1 MGIRIQPREIVI
13 PSDDPFKNDLLSRRD
28 PAEVLTHIVGSIEG
42 PCVLALD
49 AAWGAGKTTF
59 LKLWAQ
65 HLRNLEFPVVEFN
78 AWETDHSADPFTA
91 LSSELM
97 KGLEGYKEGCP
108 GEAIRKAAVK
118 FLQHAV
124 PGIVRL
130 TTLGVLDLKPL
141 MEREVGRILAS
152 YAEDRLACYN
162 AAQDSINDFKN
173 ALADMVENLSRPDGD
188 RPLIVMI
195 DELDRCRPI
204 YAVELLEVAKH
215 LFSVHGVIFV
225 LAINRSEL
233 AHSIRSLYGDGFN
246 AEGYLRRFFDVDF
259 QLPAPDRKA
268 FIRARLDSMQIK
280 EEEYTGRQLLISFF
294 DASDVSL
301 REIAQAVHRLG
312 LVFASLGANQKFFTA
327 ATVVVILRTLDP
339 NLYHRFIRG
348 GASDLEAAESIYKRV
363 EKQNLQLDERVIFDS
378 FIILGA
384 LEKAVENHLES
395 SLDTPLKKK
404 YLNIKD
410 RIKNDTGRSEDPSRI
425 PEFQEACRVIKAVE
439 KFQQECDLDI
449 SSVGFTYSVQLIELL
464 SKGH

>member
-13 PSDDPFKNDLLSRRD
+13 PNDDPFKNDLLSRRD

-65 HLRNLEFPVVEFN
+65 RLRNSKFPVVEFN

-97 KGLEGYKEGCP
+97 KGLEGYQEGCP
-108 GEAIRKAAVK
+108 GKAIREATVK
-118 FLQHAV
+118 VLQHAV

-130 TTLGVLDLKPL
+130 VTLGVLDLNPL
-141 MEREVGRILAS
+141 MEKEVGKILAS
-152 YAEDRLACYN
+152 YASDRLACYN
-162 AAQDSINDFKN
+162 AAQESINDFKN
-173 ALADMVENLSRPDGD
+173 ALEGVVENLSRTDGD

-215 LFSVHGVIFV
+215 LFSVPGVIFV

-233 AHSIRSLYGDGFN
+233 AHSIRSLYGDEFN
-246 AEGYLRRFFDVDF
+246 AEGYLHRFFDVDF
-259 QLPAPDRKA
+259 QLPDPDRKA
-268 FIRARLDSMQIK
+268 FISAMLDSMQLD
-280 EEEYTGRQLLISFF
+280 EPNGRQLLISFF
-294 DASDVSL
+294 GASDVSL
-301 REIAQAVHRLG
+301 REIAQAIHRLG
-312 LVFASLGANQKFFTA
+312 LVFASLHGDQQRFFTA
-327 ATVVVILRTLDP
+327 ATVVLILRTLDP

-348 GASDLEAAESIYKRV
+348 DASDLDVAESIYKRV
-363 EKQNLQLDERVIFDS
+363 GRRNLRPDERVIFDS

-384 LEKAVENHLES
+384 WEKAAGNQLES
-395 SLDTPLKKK
+395 SLVTPLKDK
-404 YLNIKD
+404 YLKIKD
-410 RIKNDTGRSEDPSRI
+410 RIKKDTGRSEDLPHNPDFVHAS
-425 PEFQEACRVIKAVE
+425 RVIDDVDN
-439 KFQQECDLDI
+439 FQRSSL
-449 SSVGFTYSVQLIELL
+449 SVGFTYSVQRIELL